1 MVQKPRRRAAAS
13 RVPNGDLTKKQRLIE
28 MEKRALSLKNQF
40 REILYR
46 NVCMSLFEHHK
57 LLFAFF
63 ISLKVYEKDK
73 SFQEGLDRLQ
83 NLPGPSKKHGDKGI
97 NDQSRLD
104 HSKMD
109 NSSRISDN
117 KSANNAK
124 EGAVSQNQSIS
135 QTRVSMPRK
144 SQ

>member
-1 MVQKPRRRAAAS
+1 M
-13 RVPNGDLTKKQRLIE
+13 TKKQKLE
-28 MEKRALSLKNQF
+28 LMEKRAKVLKDQF

-83 NLPGPSKKHGDKGI
+83 QLPVPKGGDKFDRSKM
-97 NDQSRLD
+97 DQ
-104 HSKMD
+104 SKMD

-117 KSANNAK
+117 KSD
-124 EGAVSQNQSIS
+124 
-135 QTRVSMPRK
+135 T
-144 SQ
+144 